1 MKENEMHKIIQEER
15 ATISHD
21 TKGCKNIDLEMGN
34 LNTQICTFNT
44 ATLLPDLP
52 VLVQTV
58 M

>member
-1 MKENEMHKIIQEER
+1 MKGDEMHKIIQEES

-44 ATLLPDLP
+44 QQFFLTFLCLCRL
-52 VLVQTV
+52 
-58 M
+58 